1 MKKHSKDAVR
11 PVFFRYAPE
20 SAGASPLTGELISFL
35 YADIINGSFGGFVIR
50 TTAPSRVVDW
60 SCQIREIEA
69 GKNVLVPNFADVSA
83 AMGAAL
89 IRHALARRV
98 HRVSI
103 RPNEPV
109 SLSGGRTMWTFQ
121 IMFSDRSRAR
131 RKSEAPF
138 YAFDHAFWPEAG
150 KLARGGTGPDAS
162 GDRR

>member
-69 GKNVLVPNFADVSA
+69 GKNVLVPNLTDVSA
-83 AMGAAL
+83 MGVAL
-89 IRHALARRV
+89 ARHALARRV

-103 RPNEPV
+103 RANEPIT
-109 SLSGGRTMWTFQ
+109 LSSGRTMWTFH
-121 IMFSDRSRAR
+121 IVFSVRSRAR
-131 RKSEAPF
+131 RKNEAPF
-138 YAFDHAFWPEAG
+138 HAFDHAFWPEAPRPS
-150 KLARGGTGPDAS
+150 RGGTGPAAS